1 MHVHVFNFIRLAQ
14 ILDHISLQYAPITNE
29 RKMQT
34 KRTNA
39 SHERY
44 EKYTKRTNY
53 TENAN
58 KQTHDTGT
66 NESLERSH
74 ILSNDQRSWF
84 YRSTI

>member
-44 EKYTKRTNY
+44 EKSTYVHTLF
-53 TENAN
+53 
-58 KQTHDTGT
+58 
-66 NESLERSH
+66 S
-74 ILSNDQRSWF
+74 
-84 YRSTI
+84 YRFSGF